1 MYFLTLKDP
10 NYMVKGSRDP
20 LGFQVLWQQAGR
32 TVIPALSTVSNN
44 IRDFQVIALARFCQK
59 AFKVPDRD
67 ELAFF
72 LCFEQLMAY
81 VRFVESSGYDS
92 FNGID
97 KVNRIMAANDKHLS
111 LSIGSDDQLLSN
123 QKSYGIWGKYN
134 RPFEEIG
141 LGNDTE
147 LNNVQ
152 QQKLDE
158 NKKLF
163 QVVEELAAKKGAQ
176 LNIDKDMLAEL
187 TSVFARPQNKE
198 RRSYIDH
205 LLEDMY
211 GGVLL
216 NLAVEIPEI
225 TEKTFY
231 EQLDILEAKT
241 SDNGFAL
248 QIQKLR
254 STERVLSPLNRVF
267 RYLQGQS
274 YWSFK
279 ELENDELIHEW
290 TKRAPI
296 TGPTLIHERFSA
308 ILNSGNRELVTGL
321 SAVNSEVCARRGSE
335 PWLTITTDGVEVNHF
350 EGGFTQPGYNP
361 LTENDYT
368 YFLNTWFHLF
378 KQLN

>member
-1 MYFLTLKDP
+1 
-10 NYMVKGSRDP
+10 MVKGSRDP
-20 LGFQVLWQQAGR
+20 LGFQVLWQKAGR
-32 TVIPALSTVSNN
+32 TIIPALSTVSNN
-44 IRDFQVIALARFCQK
+44 IRDFQVMALAKYSQK
-59 AFKVPDRD
+59 AFHVPERD

-81 VRFVESSGYDS
+81 VRFVESDGYDS

-97 KVNRIMAANDKHLS
+97 KVTRIMSTNEKQLS
-111 LSIGSDDQLLSN
+111 LSVGGEDQLLSN

-134 RPFEEIG
+134 RPYEEIG
-141 LGNDTE
+141 LGNDPV
-147 LNNVQ
+147 LNSVQ

-158 NKKLF
+158 NKVLA
-163 QVVEELAAKKGAQ
+163 QVIEKLAAKKGA
-176 LNIDKDMLAEL
+176 LHKIDRSNLQDL
-187 TSVFARPQNKE
+187 TSVFKVPQNEE
-198 RRSYIDH
+198 RQCYIDH
-205 LLEDMY
+205 LLEDSY

-216 NLAVEIPEI
+216 NLAVDIPEL
-225 TEKTFY
+225 TAMTFY
-231 EQLDILEAKT
+231 EQLDLMETQT
-241 SDNGFAL
+241 SDHGFAS

-274 YWSFK
+274 YWSFTEIEK
-279 ELENDELIHEW
+279 DELIQEW

-296 TGPTLIHERFSA
+296 AGPTLVDERYTA
-308 ILNSGNRELVTGL
+308 ILKSNNRDLVTDL
-321 SAVNSEVCARRGSE
+321 AAVNSEVCARRGSE
-335 PWLTITTDGVEVNHF
+335 PWLNITPGGVEVNHF
-350 EGGFTQPGYNP
+350 EGGFTHPGYDP